1 MSPARPELHPA
12 RAVIRL
18 QGIAK
23 AYAMGQMAVAALRN
37 VNLEICHGELVAIMG
52 PSGSGKSTLLNIL
65 GCLDVP
71 SQGSYELAGRDV
83 SRMSQS
89 ELALERSRRIGF
101 VFQSFE
107 LLGRRTALEN
117 VEMPLVYHGL
127 SRGDR
132 RRRAL
137 AALDR
142 VGLADRAHHKPNQL
156 SGGQRQRVA
165 IARALVHEPS
175 LILADE
181 PTGNLDSIT
190 GLEILDLFDELN
202 AEGQTILIVT
212 HEPDVAQ
219 RCRRVVRIRDGMIL
233 SDSLNVHK
241 PEANQAGLLAVND
254 VMMVAPLAGRS
265 K

>member
-1 MSPARPELHPA
+1 MPVVLETTDVTKTYKTGNFDLT
-12 RAVIRL
+12 VLKGITL
-18 QGIAK
+18 QIHA
-23 AYAMGQMAVAALRN
+23 
-37 VNLEICHGELVAIMG
+37 GEFVAIMG
-52 PSGSGKSTLLNIL
+52 PSGSGKSTYMNIL
-65 GCLDVP
+65 GCLDRP
-71 SQGSYELAGRDV
+71 STGKYYLEGEDV
-83 SRMSQS
+83 SRLSDDR
-89 ELALERSRRIGF
+89 LAEVRNRKFGF
-101 VFQSFE
+101 VFQSFN
-107 LLGRRTALEN
+107 LLPRTTALRQ
-117 VEMPLVYHGL
+117 VELPMLYAGATN
-127 SRGDR
+127 REE
-132 RRRAL
+132 RAKW
-137 AALDR
+137 ALNR
-142 VGLADRAHHKPNQL
+142 VGLADRMDHKPNQL

-233 SDSLNVHK
+233 SDALNVNK
-241 PEANQAGLLAVND
+241 VDSSQPEPMAGLG
-254 VMMVAPLAGRS
+254 VMMVSPMAGQM